1 MPGHDVRVSLRQDYG
16 SKADAGTTRYVGVQK
31 PVSRGNTFGAS
42 AVMTLLIACTSVAI
56 FDVVLMLGAFH

>member
-16 SKADAGTTRYVGVQK
+16 SRASAGTTRYVGAQK

-42 AVMTLLIACTSVAI
+42 LVMTLLVACTAVAI
-56 FDVVLMLGAFH
+56 LDVVLMLGAFH